1 MKSNM
6 IVREGARRVDT
17 SQQDNEESWDLI
29 EDLFIAGLWVA
40 AFVLLCM
47 CLLVTA
53 GYASAYW
60 PRLVSFMGAL

>member
-1 MKSNM
+1 MKSNL

-17 SQQDNEESWDLI
+17 SQQDEESWDLI
-29 EDLFIAGLWVA
+29 TDLLIAGAWVF